1 MRFSRPLV
9 PSRGLELLAF
19 GVAALLVPAYGA
31 LGAMFIWRGMLTGQD
46 ALLLLAA
53 LIVSAA
59 PMLALGYVLR
69 RRRLGKLAELREY
82 ERVLA
87 SLADQV

>member
-1 MRFSRPLV
+1 
-9 PSRGLELLAF
+9 
-19 GVAALLVPAYGA
+19 
-31 LGAMFIWRGMLTGQD
+31 MFLWRGMLTGQD

-53 LIVSAA
+53 MIVSAA

-69 RRRLGKLAELREY
+69 RRRFGKLAELREY

-87 SLADQV
+87 SLGE